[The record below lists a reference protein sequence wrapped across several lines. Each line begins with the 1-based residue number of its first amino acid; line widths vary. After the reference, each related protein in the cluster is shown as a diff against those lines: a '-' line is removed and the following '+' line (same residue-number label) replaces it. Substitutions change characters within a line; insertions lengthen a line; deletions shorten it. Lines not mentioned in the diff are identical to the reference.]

1 MNEKFRNLPKE
12 KQDRILN
19 GAISVFGRHEYKKAT
34 TDEIIKCAEISKGLL
49 FHYFGSKK
57 KLYLALFEY
66 CIEYS
71 VDKMYLSMNQNE
83 TDFFEIL
90 RITTLSKLKI
100 IQQYPAIFD
109 FLMRAYHEKAPEV
122 VTEINNESNKLQ
134 QEFIANLFKNVDYS
148 KFKEQINLE
157 MVINT
162 IMWASKGFVEQKN
175 EQGEINPEQL
185 CEEFDAY
192 LHMYRQAFYKEEYA

>member
-19 GAISVFGRHEYKKAT
+19 GAISVFGKHDYKKAT
-34 TDEIIKCAEISKGLL
+34 TDEIIQSAGISKGLL

-57 KLYLALFEY
+57 QLYLELYDYCAEY
-66 CIEYS
+66 C
-71 VDKMYLSMNQNE
+71 MNKITVKINPKE

-90 RITTLSKLKI
+90 RITAISKIHI

-109 FLMRAYHEKAPEV
+109 FLLKAYNEKSPEV
-122 VTEINNESNKLQ
+122 ASEINAENYKLTH
-134 QEFIANLFKNVDYS
+134 EIMDSLFANVDYS
-148 KFKEQINLE
+148 KFKNTLKLE

-162 IMWASKGFVEQKN
+162 IVWASKGYVEDKN
-175 EQGEINPEQL
+175 LQGEFHLEQL
-185 CEEFDAY
+185 IEEFDEY
-192 LHMYRQAFYKEEYA
+192 IQMYRQAFYKEEYL

>member
-12 KQDRILN
+12 KRDRILN
-19 GAISVFGRHEYKKAT
+19 GAISVFGNHEYKKAT
-34 TDEIIKCAEISKGLL
+34 TDEIIKSADISKGLL

-57 KLYLALFEY
+57 KLYLALFDY
-66 CIEYS
+66 CVEYS
-71 VDKMYLSMNQNE
+71 VDIMNASIDHNE

-100 IQQYPAIFD
+100 MQQYPALYD

-122 VTEINNESNKLQ
+122 ATEINSESKKLQ
-134 QEFIANLFKNVDYS
+134 QEFIENFFKNVDYS

-162 IMWASKGFVEQKN
+162 ILWASKGFVEEQN
-175 EQGEINPEQL
+175 ELDRSNLEHIFK
-185 CEEFDAY
+185 EFDAY
-192 LHMYRQAFYKEEYA
+192 LQMYRQAFYKEEYV